1 MVKLTFKKLFHSFL
15 AIALLTGCKPIVS
28 EYAYRIHLQS
38 LPERISPRNNQ
49 INIYHFIN
57 LLTYYPL
64 FEKDDKNNLKSH
76 FINLKKSGAENTN
89 FEKYQLCLKENLFFS
104 DSTPIEAR
112 HLETSLRAA
121 HNSKLL
127 LPGVISTELKDNCVI
142 VRLKRSDPYY
152 FDNLKG
158 VFSTILSEEQAD
170 IPIGLGP
177 YRIEKKT
184 ADSIIL
190 LASSGQVSGS
200 FRKVEFKK
208 IEDKESMN
216 HTRNQQRLFIDN
228 NHVYNLPID
237 STQSEQ
243 TSEIIRPI
251 LKTYYVLVH
260 VRNRSIR
267 ERIQNC
273 FPRESFRKVLNLN
286 LVATPGILPQGITG
300 ADISFDALKR
310 RNKTNCNVPG
320 TTREIPFYSYN
331 SAQTEG
337 IKSLLRSSSNSG
349 AIKLNVVEKSLDE
362 TIRAAS
368 DKSIDMITLVGSDAT
383 EPDPSAFFNGFTGK
397 NAFTFAPIKDVEE
410 NLKKYAESV
419 DRTSRGTC
427 IESAHLS
434 LLESGYVIPL
444 GQVISKQK
452 YSKRISGIQY
462 FDYVHAFPMVHQMIV
477 DQ

>member
-1 MVKLTFKKLFHSFL
+1 MVKLNFKNSLHTLF
-15 AIALLTGCKPIVS
+15 AIALLTSCKPTVS
-28 EYAYRIHLQS
+28 EYVYRIHLQS
-38 LPERISPRNNQ
+38 LPEKISPRNNQ

-57 LLTYYPL
+57 LLAYYPL
-64 FEKDDKNNLKSH
+64 FEKDDKNNLTSH

-112 HLETSLRAA
+112 HLESSLRAA
-121 HNSKLL
+121 HNTKLI
-127 LPGVISTELKDNCVI
+127 LPGIISTELKDDCVN
-142 VRLKRSDPYY
+142 VQLKRADPYY

-158 VFSTILSEEQAD
+158 VFSTVLSKEEAD

-184 ADSIIL
+184 SNSIL
-190 LASSGQVSGS
+190 LLANTGQVSGS
-200 FRKVEFKK
+200 FRKVEFNKM
-208 IEDKESMN
+208 ESKESIGHRRDQPSLFVDIN
-216 HTRNQQRLFIDN
+216 HI
-228 NHVYNLPID
+228 YNLPVD

-260 VRNRSIR
+260 VRNRSTR

-273 FPRESFRKVLNLN
+273 FPREKFRKALNLN

-300 ADISFDALKR
+300 ADISFDELKK
-310 RNKTNCNVPG
+310 RNKTNCDIPG
-320 TTREIPFYSYN
+320 ENREIPFYSYN
-331 SAQTEG
+331 SSQTED
-337 IKSLLRSSSNSG
+337 IKSLLKSATDAGTIR
-349 AIKLNVVEKSLDE
+349 LNVIEKSLDE

-368 DKSIDMITLVGSDAT
+368 DESIDMVTLVGSDAT
-383 EPDPSAFFNGFTGK
+383 EPDPSAFFNGFTGE
-397 NAFTFAPIKDVEE
+397 NTFVFAPIKDVEK

-419 DRTSRGTC
+419 DRTSRGTY
-427 IESAHLS
+427 IESAHRS

-444 GQVISKQK
+444 GQVISKQN

-462 FDYVHAFPMVHQMIV
+462 FDYLHAFPMVHQMVV